1 MTNNNQV
8 VTAKNN
14 EVAAAQI
21 PNSQRFANKIL
32 NEFADSAGAIKIS
45 DKHRRLIQGYFI
57 GISHALN
64 TAEANRLR
72 KNANNKDHNYDEP
85 LAYKWNNVDLNAAF
99 AQALMQ
105 YAKLGVD
112 MTLPNQLAP
121 VLFKDNKINK
131 YTCSFIIGYEGRRII
146 AQKYA
151 LNPFVNVIT
160 ELVYE
165 NDEFIPHKKDN
176 KNTSDTYEF
185 RIANPF
191 NRGAIVGAF
200 GYVIRED
207 ERQNE
212 LFILTKEQ
220 IDKRKPDRA
229 AAEFWGGTKIVYE
242 NGKKTTKEVAG
253 WYEEMALKTMKNYVY
268 KHITIDAQK
277 VDDVYTALLEA
288 ESDLNEKRLAS
299 EVSQHA
305 NSTVI
310 DIEAETPMP
319 QSAQPAEPAQI
330 PERTVTAQTQQPAP
344 VKQHQLQPEAE
355 FDMAEI
361 AEAEKE
367 KTPAEAMDP
376 MF

>member
-1 MTNNNQV
+1 MTNNQIA
-8 VTAKNN
+8 TAKNN
-14 EVAAAQI
+14 EVTAAQI

-32 NEFADSAGAIKIS
+32 KEFSDSAGNIQIGE
-45 DKHRRLIQGYFI
+45 KHRRLIQSYFI
-57 GISHALN
+57 GISRALT
-64 TAEANRLR
+64 TAEANRVR
-72 KNANNKDHNYDEP
+72 KNANNKDHKYDEP
-85 LAYKWNNVDLNAAF
+85 LAYTWNNVDLNASF
-99 AQALMQ
+99 AQALVQ

-165 NDEFIPHKKDN
+165 TDEFIPHKKDN
-176 KNTSDTYEF
+176 QNPSDTYEF
-185 RIANPF
+185 RITNPF
-191 NRGAIVGAF
+191 NRGPIVGAF

-207 ERQNE
+207 ARQNE

-220 IDKRKPDRA
+220 IDKRKPEKA
-229 AAEFWGGTKIVYE
+229 AAEFWGGTKTVYE
-242 NGKKTTKEVAG
+242 DGKRVTKEVAG
-253 WYEEMALKTMKNYVY
+253 WYEERAVKTMKNYVY

-277 VDDVYTALLEA
+277 VDETYTALLAA
-288 ESDLNEKRLAS
+288 ESDINEKRLAS

-305 NSTVI
+305 NNTVI

-330 PERTVTAQTQQPAP
+330 PEQTVTAQAQQPAP
-344 VKQHQLQPEAE
+344 VQQQVPADAD

-361 AEAEKE
+361 AAAEKE
-367 KTPAEAMDP
+367 KAAAEAMNP

>member
-1 MTNNNQV
+1 MTNNQIA
-8 VTAKNN
+8 TAKNS
-14 EVAAAQI
+14 EVTAAQI

-32 NEFADSAGAIKIS
+32 KEFSDSAGNIQIGE
-45 DKHRRLIQGYFI
+45 KHRRLIQSYFI
-57 GISHALN
+57 GISRALT
-64 TAEANRLR
+64 TAEANRVR
-72 KNANNKDHNYDEP
+72 KNANNKDHKYDEP
-85 LAYKWNNVDLNAAF
+85 LAYTWNNVDLNASF
-99 AQALMQ
+99 AQALVQ

-165 NDEFIPHKKDN
+165 TDEFIPHKKDN
-176 KNTSDTYEF
+176 QNPSDTYEF
-185 RIANPF
+185 RITNPF
-191 NRGAIVGAF
+191 NRGPIVGAF

-207 ERQNE
+207 ARQNE

-220 IDKRKPDRA
+220 IDKRKPEKA
-229 AAEFWGGTKIVYE
+229 AAEFWGGTKTVYE
-242 NGKKTTKEVAG
+242 DGKRVTKEVAG

-277 VDDVYTALLEA
+277 VDETYTALLAA
-288 ESDLNEKRLAS
+288 ESDINEKRLAS

-305 NSTVI
+305 NNTVI
-310 DIEAETPMP
+310 DIEAETPMAP
-319 QSAQPAEPAQI
+319 PVQPAEPAQL
-330 PERTVTAQTQQPAP
+330 PEQTVTAQAQQPAP
-344 VKQHQLQPEAE
+344 VQQQVPADADFE
-355 FDMAEI
+355 MAEI
-361 AEAEKE
+361 AAAEKE
-367 KTPAEAMDP
+367 NSAVEAMNP

>member
-1 MTNNNQV
+1 MTNNQIA
-8 VTAKNN
+8 TAKNN
-14 EVAAAQI
+14 EVTAAQI

-32 NEFADSAGAIKIS
+32 KEFSDSAGNIQIGE
-45 DKHRRLIQGYFI
+45 KHRRLIQSYFI
-57 GISHALN
+57 GISRALT
-64 TAEANRLR
+64 TAEANRVR
-72 KNANNKDHNYDEP
+72 KNANNKDHKYDEP
-85 LAYKWNNVDLNAAF
+85 LAYTWNNVDLNASF
-99 AQALMQ
+99 AQALVQ

-165 NDEFIPHKKDN
+165 TDEFIPHKKDN
-176 KNTSDTYEF
+176 QNPSDTYEF
-185 RIANPF
+185 RITNPF
-191 NRGAIVGAF
+191 NRGPIVGAF

-207 ERQNE
+207 ARQNE

-220 IDKRKPDRA
+220 IDKRKPEKA
-229 AAEFWGGTKIVYE
+229 AAEFWGGTKTVYE
-242 NGKKTTKEVAG
+242 DGKRVTKEVAG

-277 VDDVYTALLEA
+277 VDETYTALLAA
-288 ESDLNEKRLAS
+288 ESDINEKRLAS

-305 NSTVI
+305 NNTVI
-310 DIEAETPMP
+310 DIEAETPMTQP
-319 QSAQPAEPAQI
+319 VQPAEPAQI
-330 PERTVTAQTQQPAP
+330 PEQTVTAQAQQPAP
-344 VKQHQLQPEAE
+344 VQQQVPADAG

-361 AEAEKE
+361 AAAEKE
-367 KTPAEAMDP
+367 KTAAEAMNP